1 MNPPAPLR
9 THVGLRLN
17 TFQPATKPAVPSI
30 GPWELVRQV
39 HEGAM
44 FRVHQVRPL
53 ERDSSSTAGYAL
65 KELLPRWDHVP
76 AAIELLA
83 VESLVGRSVSDPH
96 LVAVLSSEL
105 AQKPRYV
112 VTPWLQGE
120 TLATIVRRGRLKVP
134 QALWIVRQLVEALR
148 ALHSAGWLH
157 GDVKPDNVLVSPRG
171 HVTLIDL
178 GFARRIGE
186 RVTSFD
192 DCLRFTATYA
202 PPEITGSQP
211 PDVRSDLYSV
221 GVTLYE
227 TLTGHPP
234 FYAPRVDELLRMHRE
249 ERPQDVRM
257 LASNVPSDVAKL
269 VQQLLAKDPLRRP
282 HSAAELVDELIN
294 LEIATFD
301 QR

>member
-221 GVTLYE
+221 GSRCTKRSRVI
-227 TLTGHPP
+227 
-234 FYAPRVDELLRMHRE
+234 PRSTPRGSTSCCECIARNDRRMCGCS
-249 ERPQDVRM
+249 PQMFPATWR
-257 LASNVPSDVAKL
+257 SSCSSSWPKIRSVART
-269 VQQLLAKDPLRRP
+269 PLR
-282 HSAAELVDELIN
+282 SSS
-294 LEIATFD
+294 TS
-301 QR
+301 